1 MSILT
6 ILVDSMANSKLLK
19 LLAAPFKGYAHLY
32 IGKPWWRKLITT
44 LLSLIVLFILFLL
57 AVDNNFLWLF
67 GKSPSMQAI
76 SNPIVNEASM
86 LYSADGK
93 LLGKYFNENRSP
105 VTYEEISPILIETL
119 INTEDE
125 RFYKHKG
132 IDFVGLTAAA
142 KDIAKGRGRGAST
155 ITQQLVKNMFRVR
168 TEYSTG
174 VCGKVPGLKLF
185 IQKMKEWIS
194 ATKIEAKFNKQE
206 ILTMYLNTVDFGS
219 NAFGIKT
226 AAKTYFNT
234 TPDQLNY
241 EQSAVLVG
249 LLKATTTYN
258 PKLNPKNSLK
268 RRNVVLANMLS
279 HKAITKRQYDS
290 LTQIPIHLNYSVE
303 NNYDG
308 QALYFRQA
316 VANYL
321 RDWCKNNGYDL
332 YADGLKIYTTID
344 TRLQKYAEEAALKQM
359 KELQDKFDDHWQNME
374 PWRDERGQVIPNFIE
389 DLSKKSIYYKM
400 LDDKYDGNK
409 DSIDLYMNK
418 PHKTKVFTYKGIK
431 DTLMSTMDSL
441 RYTERFL
448 HCSFVAMEPQTSEV
462 KAWVGDLDFE
472 AWKYDKVTGNRQ
484 PGSTF
489 KLFVYTEAMNQGL
502 TQFSRRTDSYYSVT
516 MEGDDGKKTTW
527 APHNANGYC
536 TGENMTLRR
545 AFAQSVNTI
554 AAKLGMEVGINNVIK
569 TAHAMGIKSKL
580 ENVPSVSLGSS
591 DVNLLELINGYC
603 TVVNDGKHIEPVLVT
618 KILDRDGKI
627 IYKADE
633 RPKQVIPYRSAWMM
647 QQLLLAGMRE
657 YGGTSQ
663 ALWRFNIHNYDTD
676 FGGKTGT
683 SSNHSDAWYIGT
695 TRNLVAGA
703 WVGGEYR
710 CIHFRTGE
718 LGQGSRTAL
727 PIFGYFMEKVLKDP
741 EFAKYKGKFP
751 KEPLED
757 LGDIQMD
764 SYDYERSD
772 SDSILILRPDS
783 IMSYPIEE
791 EILKA
796 DTIY

>member
-1 MSILT
+1 MA
-6 ILVDSMANSKLLK
+6 DSKILK

-44 LLSLIVLFILFLL
+44 VLSVIVFFLFFLL

-119 INTEDE
+119 VNTEDE

-258 PKLNPKNSLK
+258 PKLNPKNSLR

-418 PHKTKVFTYKGIK
+418 PHKTKVFTYKGVK

-527 APHNANGYC
+527 APHNANGYS

-663 ALWRFNIHNYDTD
+663 SLWRFNIHNYDTD